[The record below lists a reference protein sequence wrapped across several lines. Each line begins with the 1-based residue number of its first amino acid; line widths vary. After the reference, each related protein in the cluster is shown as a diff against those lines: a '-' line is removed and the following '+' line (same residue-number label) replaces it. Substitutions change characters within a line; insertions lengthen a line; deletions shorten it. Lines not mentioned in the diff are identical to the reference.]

1 MLELLLLYGDLY
13 REAIITAMIS
23 GLCLGFLGV
32 YVVSRRI
39 VFVSA
44 ALTQSAAL
52 GVTIG
57 FVAIAYFGWSGLGA
71 DLLALGLAI
80 LLSTVVVTTLI
91 LFGERP
97 TLGRDAILG
106 IAFIVPTALVLLLAP
121 MIPQELHEVEAVLHG
136 SAVLVRELDLYA
148 IAIATVVILAI
159 QIYGFRGFVFASLD
173 PVVARTQGL
182 PVRLLDA
189 LLFGSI
195 ALMTGLVT
203 RALGALPTFG
213 LTVLPAI
220 GALGL
225 NVGLK
230 WVFIIAALT
239 GAASGG
245 LGYLLALSTD
255 WSVGASQTLMA
266 AMLAFLLRCI
276 GWVLARRRG
285 SKQ

>member
-1 MLELLLLYGDLY
+1 MFDLLLLYGDLY
-13 REAIITAMIS
+13 RDPILAAMFA
-23 GLCLGFLGV
+23 GLCLGLLGV

-44 ALTQSAAL
+44 ALAQSAAL
-52 GVTIG
+52 GVTLG
-57 FVAIAYFGWSGLGA
+57 FFAIAYLGVTGLGV
-71 DLLALGLAI
+71 DLLPPLFAI
-80 LLSTVVVTTLI
+80 LLSVIVVTALV
-91 LFGERP
+91 LYGERP

-106 IAFIVPTALVLLLAP
+106 IAFIVPTALVLLISPYIA
-121 MIPQELHEVEAVLHG
+121 QEIHEVEAVLHG

-148 IAIATVVILAI
+148 IIAATVVIIGI
-159 QIYGFRGFVFASLD
+159 QVYGFRGFVFASLD
-173 PVVARTQGL
+173 PVVARTQGV

-230 WVFIIAALT
+230 WVFVIAALT
-239 GAASGG
+239 GAAAGG
-245 LGYLLALSTD
+245 LGYFLAFATD
-255 WSVGASQTLMA
+255 WSVGASQTLTA
-266 AMLAFLLRCI
+266 AILALLLRAI
-276 GWVLARRRG
+276 GVVHRRLRG
-285 SKQ
+285 